1 MDKIIT
7 FIIAVTYYYSYKT
20 TSCKHLT
27 QGQPNCMCITK
38 NVRTQNHLNANNF
51 NKFTCQ
57 MYSSKIQF
65 LRPPVG
71 ITGGPLIDLTWS
83 TFKLS
88 FTGRL
93 WFQQTQKK
101 TLENIGT
108 VYALVLENT
117 SSSLDLRSTFWM
129 AYFLWSLGFDLL
141 LFLKKS

>member
-1 MDKIIT
+1 MDKMIT
-7 FIIAVTYYYSYKT
+7 FIISVTYYYSYKT
-20 TSCKHLT
+20 NSWKNLT

-88 FTGRL
+88 YTGRL
-93 WFQQTQKK
+93 RFQTQKK
-101 TLENIGT
+101 TLQKIGT
-108 VYALVLENT
+108 VYALSLENT

-129 AYFLWSLGFDLL
+129 AYLLWSLGFDLL
-141 LFLKKS
+141 LFLKKC

>member
-1 MDKIIT
+1 MIT
-7 FIIAVTYYYSYKT
+7 FIIAVMYYYSYKT
-20 TSCKHLT
+20 TSWKHLT

-65 LRPPVG
+65 LRPPDG
-71 ITGGPLIDLTWS
+71 ITGSPLIDLTWS

-108 VYALVLENT
+108 VYALVLVNT
-117 SSSLDLRSTFWM
+117 SSLLDLRSMF
-129 AYFLWSLGFDLL
+129 
-141 LFLKKS
+141 